1 MELDVDALQL
11 LEEEE
16 QTVEALFPCTWTC
29 ANGWTCGD
37 WTGDRP

>member
-1 MELDVDALQL
+1 VELDIDALQML
-11 LEEEE
+11 DETDPSEG
-16 QTVEALFPCTWTC
+16 LFPCTWTC